1 MGGWGFEADGDWTPY
16 EQVKVE
22 YSSAAQVKAQREQ
35 NDGNKK
41 RKVSGNGIATPTAQA
56 ISTTESAASQA
67 TPVPKATLSRQAKEE
82 ADSKA
87 KEAEH
92 SKKLQEAERIFKEL
106 EEVQR
111 KNKELEESV
120 RKAMGEIEKRD

>member
-22 YSSAAQVKAQREQ
+22 YSSAAQVKAQSEQ

-41 RKVSGNGIATPTAQA
+41 RKVAGNGIATPSAQA
-56 ISTTESAASQA
+56 ISTSESAVSQA

-87 KEAEH
+87 KEAEQ
-92 SKKLQEAERIFKEL
+92 SKRLKEAERRIKEV
-106 EEVQR
+106 ER
-111 KNKELEESV
+111 KYKE
-120 RKAMGEIEKRD
+120 